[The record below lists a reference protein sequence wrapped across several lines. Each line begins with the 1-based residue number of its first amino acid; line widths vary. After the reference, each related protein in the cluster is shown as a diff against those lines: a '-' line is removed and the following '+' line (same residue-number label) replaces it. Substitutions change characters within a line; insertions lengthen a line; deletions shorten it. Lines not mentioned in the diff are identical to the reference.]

1 MRTEAQKAARKRY
14 EQSEK
19 GKAAKRRHESTY
31 VESGGRTAA
40 EMRRSEQPVSEAR
53 KAARKRWADAHQA
66 YFTAMR
72 AKRRN
77 LEKSLSPEDFWIY
90 EEAVLLSRLREKL
103 LGGHWHVDHITPVSK
118 GGTSIPDNIQVVP
131 ASWNRKKSNKHTERF
146 FAHA

>member
-19 GKAAKRRHESTY
+19 GKAAKRRHESAY
-31 VESGGRTAA
+31 AESGGRSAA
-40 EMRRSEQPVSEAR
+40 ELRRSTKPVSEAR
-53 KAARKRWADAHQA
+53 KAARQRWANEHQA

-72 AKRRN
+72 AKRRH
-77 LEKSLSPEDFWIY
+77 LEKSLNQHDFWIY

-103 LGGHWHVDHITPVSK
+103 LGGQWHVDHIIPVSK
-118 GGTSIPDNIQVVP
+118 GGASTPDNLQVVP
-131 ASWNRKKSNKHTERF
+131 AYWNRKKSNKHTERF